1 MKKDSDYGALV
12 ISLDFEL
19 HWGMREKRTTTG
31 NYRQNL
37 LGVREVI
44 PKMLSIFEEF
54 GISATW
60 ATVGFLFANSK
71 QELESFSPTVK
82 PLYDD
87 AKLFP
92 YREEIGQD
100 EKADPFH
107 YAPSLIKA
115 IQRTPR
121 QEIAT
126 HTFSHYYCLEPGQT
140 KASFEA
146 DLKSAI
152 AIDDGL
158 KSIVFPRNQH
168 NPDYEDILLEAGI
181 ICYRGN
187 QPTWMYRP
195 SFERE
200 NSKTLRRA
208 ARLIDTYLPIAG
220 SHTIKWENI
229 RQHNGICNVP
239 ASIFLRSYS
248 PRLKGLEKLRLR
260 RITQSIKKAAISHK
274 IVHLWWHPHNF
285 GVFIDE
291 NMAVLRA
298 ILNEFKHCQQNY
310 GMRSMSMA
318 EVALTAQKGKNTVF
332 GTPKTKNEKI

>member
-1 MKKDSDYGALV
+1 MKKDSGYGALV

-19 HWGMREKRTTTG
+19 HWGMREKTTTSG
-31 NYRQNL
+31 NYRQNF

-44 PKMLSIFEEF
+44 PKILAIFDEF
-54 GISATW
+54 GIAATW

-87 AKLFP
+87 AMLFP

-152 AIDDGL
+152 AIAKPDGIQL

-168 NPDYEDILLEAGI
+168 NHDYEDILLEAGI
-181 ICYRGN
+181 SCYRGN
-187 QPTWMYRP
+187 QSTWMYRA
-195 SFERE
+195 SNNSE
-200 NSKTLRRA
+200 NSKLRRA
-208 ARLIDTYLPIAG
+208 ARLIDTYIPIAG
-220 SHTIKWENI
+220 SHTINWENI

-239 ASIFLRSYS
+239 ASFFLRAYS
-248 PRLKGLEKLRLR
+248 PRLKGLEKRRLR
-260 RITQSIKKAAISHK
+260 RITQSIKKAAISHQ

-285 GVFIDE
+285 GVFIDD
-291 NMAVLRA
+291 NLAVLRA
-298 ILNEFKHCQQNY
+298 ILNEFKHCQENY

-318 EVALTAQKGKNTVF
+318 EVALTAQKNR
-332 GTPKTKNEKI
+332 EKIK